1 MRIIIKIFKN
11 FLTQFKQKLRK
22 TIIRIKQR
30 NIRMIKEVVGS
41 HNLFGMRS
49 IEHNKGTNRQT
60 SRKNKLVTKAD
71 KANQK

>member
-1 MRIIIKIFKN
+1 
-11 FLTQFKQKLRK
+11 
-22 TIIRIKQR
+22 
-30 NIRMIKEVVGS
+30 MIKEVVGS
-41 HNLFGMRS
+41 YNLFGMRS